1 MIELKSFIMKK
12 LIIPFF
18 ALALLTASCA
28 KDYSCKCIETEAVG
42 GVVIDTDIDN
52 SPTYQKVTKK
62 WMKNTYGCVSST
74 STVGDVTYTSECE
87 IEKQ

>member
-1 MIELKSFIMKK
+1 MKK

-28 KDYSCKCIETEAVG
+28 KDYSCKCIQTEAVG
-42 GVVIDTDIDN
+42 GVVVNTALYN
-52 SPTYQKVTKK
+52 STYQKVTKK
-62 WMKNTYGCVSST
+62 WMKNTAQCVSST
-74 STVGDVTYTSECE
+74 YTVGDVTYATDCE